1 MQKIRNF
8 SYNKPLPSFTSISS
22 LAVVIGIVIGV
33 GIFRLPPIVASH
45 SANELQFILFWLA
58 GGIISL
64 LGALCYA
71 ELASSKP
78 DAGGEYHFLRQAYG
92 PAIGFLL
99 SWGRMTVIQ
108 TGSIA
113 LIAFVFGDYA
123 SNIVDL
129 GTYSSA
135 IYAAF
140 IIILLTVVNLLG
152 TKHSGRSQ
160 MGLTSAI
167 VIVIVFIAVSG
178 LVTASPA
185 GISDISLDN
194 NTGSIFTHGAAGSAM
209 IFVLLT
215 YGGWNEAAYLSG
227 ELINVQRNIIKILT
241 VGIGLI
247 TGLYILVNMAYLHVL
262 GLEGLQNS
270 QTVGA
275 DITGH
280 IFGSTGSLIVSLI
293 VILASLSTANAT
305 IITGARTNYAL
316 GRDFKLFNP
325 MGRWNTHRNTPAK
338 ALMAQGTISLLL
350 VGLGTWS
357 KESVSTMVDYT
368 APIFWFFLLLIT
380 ASLFIFR
387 LRDKPGHIPYKVPL
401 YPFTPLLFLIVC
413 LYMFY
418 SSLAFT
424 GIGAL
429 IGSSFLIAGIP
440 VYFWAQYKNK

>member
-1 MQKIRNF
+1 MQRGKRF
-8 SYNKPLPSFTSISS
+8 SYTNPIPSFTKNNS
-22 LAVVIGIVIGV
+22 LAVVIGIVIGI
-33 GIFRLPPIVASH
+33 GIFRLPPIVAGH
-45 SANELQFILFWLA
+45 SANSLQFILFWLT

-71 ELASSKP
+71 ELTSAKP
-78 DAGGEYHFLRQAYG
+78 DAGGEYYFLRQAYG

-108 TGSIA
+108 TGSLA

-123 SNIVDL
+123 SNILDL
-129 GTYSSA
+129 GAYSSA

-140 IIILLTVVNLLG
+140 IIILLTGINLVS

-167 VIVIVFIAVSG
+167 VILTVFIAVSG
-178 LVTASPA
+178 LITSSPA
-185 GISDISLDN
+185 DISGITLTN
-194 NTGSIFTHGAAGSAM
+194 TTGSLFTGGSAGAAM

-227 ELINVQRNIIKILT
+227 ELVHVQRNIIKIL
-241 VGIGLI
+241 VIGIGLI
-247 TGLYILVNMAYLHVL
+247 TGIYILVNMAYLHIM

-270 QTVGA
+270 ETVGA
-275 DITGH
+275 DVTGH
-280 IFGSTGSLIVSLI
+280 IFGSAGSLIVSII
-293 VILASLSTANAT
+293 VMLASLSTANAT

-316 GRDFKLFNP
+316 GRDFKLFGF
-325 MGRWNTHRNTPAK
+325 MGRWNTQRNTPAN
-338 ALMAQGTISLLL
+338 ALMVQGIIALLL
-350 VGLGTWS
+350 VALGAWS
-357 KESVSTMVDYT
+357 KESISTMVDYT
-368 APIFWFFLLLIT
+368 APIFWLFLLLIT
-380 ASLFIFR
+380 VSLFIFR
-387 LRDKPGHIPYKVPL
+387 LRDKPEAIPYKVPL
-401 YPFTPLLFLIVC
+401 YPITPLLFLLVC

-440 VYFWAQYKNK
+440 FYFWARYKNQ